1 MLHNGLV
8 MPKLN
13 LRGLITIV
21 MSFFSLLL
29 ISLHIEP
36 FASPPG
42 QPLSAVADH
51 RGLGVLPVCK
61 VITSKVF
68 VKTIG

>member
-1 MLHNGLV
+1 MLHSGLV

-21 MSFFSLLL
+21 ISFSLLL

-42 QPLSAVADH
+42 RPFSLVADH
-51 RGLGVLPVCK
+51 QGLGVLPVCK
-61 VITSKVF
+61 ILTTKFF
-68 VKTIG
+68 V